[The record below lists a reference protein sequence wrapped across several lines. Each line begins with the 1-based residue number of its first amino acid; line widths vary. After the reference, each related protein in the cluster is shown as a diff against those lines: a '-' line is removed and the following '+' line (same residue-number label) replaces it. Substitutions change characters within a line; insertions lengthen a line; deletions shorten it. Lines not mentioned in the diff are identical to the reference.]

1 MGLLGS
7 VLALPLPVLALLVM
21 GGYFVYLL
29 VKYRDRAI
37 GTRARPD
44 LPPSPTAVPL
54 LGDMLSVGKM
64 QPYRLE
70 EMLRK
75 TRAAG
80 EGKVFRQTVPHP
92 SLGPLDI
99 INVSDPKD
107 IEDVLRDP
115 YLFIKGELFF
125 HNLGDF
131 LGNGIFNSDG
141 ERWHAQRKTASHVFN
156 VKNFRDVFSGD
167 FIEEVE
173 KLCDHLN
180 RASEAGALVDLQD
193 LLLRCTLDSF
203 GRLAMGTDFG
213 CIAQEPVIKDGRYSL
228 PNVEY
233 MESFDFV
240 NMLVSRRVSNPLWPV
255 TERLSGESAK
265 LRKSQEVMRK
275 VADGIIAQKKAAI
288 AKGEHKQKDMLDY
301 FMATKNFE
309 GGLPPDDELRDF
321 VANIV
326 IAGRDT
332 TAQTLTW
339 VFYCLA
345 NHPEVE
351 RKLREEL
358 VTVLGDKEPTYES
371 LKELKYTNAVFNE
384 ALRLHANVPN
394 NIMTATRDTVLSGSG
409 TKIYAGDRVQ
419 YSPWIMGRL
428 KSIWG
433 PDAEEFKP
441 ERWFDAAGNLRK
453 ENQYKW
459 PVFKAGPRICLGM
472 NMATQE
478 AMTFLAQIVRRFSL
492 ELVNEDRP
500 EKWGKFDVD
509 PAKREGRYG
518 FALTLCVRDSMDFRV
533 NQAKA

>member
-1 MGLLGS
+1 MGLIDAVLG
-7 VLALPLPVLALLVM
+7 LPLPVLALLAL
-21 GGYFVYLL
+21 GGYVAYIFF
-29 VKYRDRAI
+29 KYSDRAY

-44 LPPSPTAVPL
+44 LPSSSEAKPL
-54 LGDMLSVGKM
+54 VGDMFAMGKS

-70 EMLRK
+70 EFLRK

-80 EGKVFRQTVPHP
+80 EGKPFRQTLWNPV
-92 SLGPLDI
+92 LGPLDI
-99 INVSDPKD
+99 ITVSDPKD
-107 IEDVLRDP
+107 VEDVLRDP
-115 YLFIKGELFF
+115 YAFIKGDLFI

-131 LGNGIFNSDG
+131 LGRGIFNSDG

-167 FIEEVE
+167 FIEEVNH
-173 KLCDHLN
+173 LCDHLQK
-180 RASEAGALVDLQD
+180 ASDANATVDLQD

-213 CIAQEPVIKDGRYSL
+213 CISQEPVIKNGKYSL
-228 PNVEY
+228 PDVEY

-240 NMLVSRRVSNPLWPV
+240 NMLVSKRTVNPFWPV
-255 TERLSGESAK
+255 TERLSGENAK
-265 LRKSQEVMRK
+265 LRKSQEVMRR

-301 FMATKNFE
+301 FMVTKNFE

-339 VFYCLA
+339 LFYCLA

-351 RKLREEL
+351 RKVREEL
-358 VTVLGDKEPTYES
+358 VSVLGDKEPTYET

-384 ALRLHANVPN
+384 TLRLYANVPGN
-394 NIMTATRDTVLSGSG
+394 LLTATKDAVLSGSG
-409 TKIYAGDRVQ
+409 IKVYAGDRIQ
-419 YSPWIMGRL
+419 YSPWVMGRL
-428 KSIWG
+428 KNIWG

-441 ERWFDAAGNLRK
+441 ERWIDQFGNLKK

-478 AMTFLAQIVRRFSL
+478 AMTFMAQIIRRFSL
-492 ELVNEDRP
+492 QLVNEDQP
-500 EKWGKFDVD
+500 EKWGKFDAD

-518 FALTLCVRDSMDFRV
+518 FALTLCVRESMDFRV
-533 NQAKA
+533 NKVKA